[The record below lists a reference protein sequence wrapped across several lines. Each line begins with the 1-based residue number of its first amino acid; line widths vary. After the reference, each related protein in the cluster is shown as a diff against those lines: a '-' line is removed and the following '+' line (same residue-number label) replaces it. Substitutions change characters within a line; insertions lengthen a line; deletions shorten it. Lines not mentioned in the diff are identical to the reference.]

1 MIIFDELL
9 QIKTVA
15 MKTVQR
21 EHKTNIDDYGF
32 LSQIDVTF
40 SCLFVCLNVNY
51 TEYFISKMNQ
61 SVVWSSFLL

>member
-21 EHKTNIDDYGF
+21 EHKTNIDDNGF
-32 LSQIDVTF
+32 LSQIDVTS
-40 SCLFVCLNVNY
+40 SCLFV
-51 TEYFISKMNQ
+51 
-61 SVVWSSFLL
+61 